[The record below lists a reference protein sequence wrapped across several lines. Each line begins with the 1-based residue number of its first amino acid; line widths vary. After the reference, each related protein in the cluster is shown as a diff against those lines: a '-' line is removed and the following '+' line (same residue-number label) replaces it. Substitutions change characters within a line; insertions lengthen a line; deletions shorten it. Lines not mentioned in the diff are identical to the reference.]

1 MLYAP
6 LRSVLT
12 GCVQQPSLPLSRD
25 VAIPLRHLDTVCEH
39 FLRGFVSLAVDEDPL
54 ALLHFQSYF
63 VHRNGAAPNPTMM
76 TPFRPLGG
84 SFQTGLSPT
93 TSRMAPKKAP
103 RMGFPFSVPHV
114 APLDSPNGRWDRRCR
129 DCSQKSR
136 TVTVA
141 KVCLLSLCW
150 VVEVHSG
157 LCWVA
162 EADLD
167 SFATVGVG
175 ILARTAERP
184 GVGRF
189 ATRADIVAVRGL

>member
-1 MLYAP
+1 MCCGRARCRAGRP
-6 LRSVLT
+6 LEFPFVRR
-12 GCVQQPSLPLSRD
+12 CHWFRQIQQPSLPLSRD

-103 RMGFPFSVPHV
+103 RIGFRFSVPHV

-129 DCSQKSR
+129 NCSDQFAQTR
-136 TVTVA
+136 VQTVQ
-141 KVCLLSLCW
+141 VC
-150 VVEVHSG
+150 G
-157 LCWVA
+157 
-162 EADLD
+162 
-167 SFATVGVG
+167 
-175 ILARTAERP
+175 
-184 GVGRF
+184 GR
-189 ATRADIVAVRGL
+189 